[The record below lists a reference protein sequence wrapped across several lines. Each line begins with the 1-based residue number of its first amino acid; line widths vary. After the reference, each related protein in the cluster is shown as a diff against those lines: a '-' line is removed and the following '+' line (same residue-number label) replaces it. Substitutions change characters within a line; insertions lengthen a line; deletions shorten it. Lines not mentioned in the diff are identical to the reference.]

1 MKLSPVLNT
10 AKNLLQGK
18 GILSHPIHVAIV
30 HFPLGLW
37 EGSAI
42 FDWMSQRNQWRQLS
56 EAGYYANLVGIIT
69 AVPTVITGVAEWTDI
84 PRDHPAWQIATTH
97 AVLNDVAF
105 GLAVYN
111 WWTRRDRRGHAPDRA
126 NLLAS
131 TLLASILGVSGW
143 LGSLLVYD
151 YGYGVHRQGAAV
163 EKQDQSL
170 VGEHAQA
177 GTLVLQ
183 TSGSA
188 DSVTDAVLPQT
199 SDDNQFGIA

>member
-1 MKLSPVLNT
+1 MKLPPALTT
-10 AKNLLQGK
+10 AKSLLQGK
-18 GILSHPIHVAIV
+18 GLLSHPIHVAIV

-42 FDWMSQRNQWRQLS
+42 FDWMSQRHQWRQLS

-69 AVPTVITGVAEWTDI
+69 AVPTAVTGAAEWADI
-84 PRDHPAWQIATTH
+84 PRDHPAWQVATTH
-97 AVLNDVAF
+97 ALLNEVAL

-111 WWTRRDRRGHAPDRA
+111 WWTRRHRRGHAPDRA

-131 TLLASILGVSGW
+131 TLLASILGVTGW

-163 EKQDQSL
+163 EKQHQSL
-170 VGEHAQA
+170 AGEHDQA
-177 GTLVLQ
+177 GTLVLH
-183 TSGSA
+183 TSGSDNSLA
-188 DSVTDAVLPQT
+188 DDVLPDT
-199 SDDNQFGIA
+199 SDTTSPDVA